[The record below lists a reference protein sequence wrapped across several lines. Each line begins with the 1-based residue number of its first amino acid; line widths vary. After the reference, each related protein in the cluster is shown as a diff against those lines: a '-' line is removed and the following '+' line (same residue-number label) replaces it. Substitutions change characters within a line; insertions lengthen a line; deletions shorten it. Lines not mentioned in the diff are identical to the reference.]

1 MESVPEATT
10 LLLDV
15 YVAAAKAGALIA
27 LAIEETGLTAESYAF
42 LSILVDEG
50 PQTPT
55 DLAARTGIA
64 LSTVVFRTRKMI
76 AAGDLRRV
84 PHPAD
89 RRSYLLDLTAEGR
102 ARHARARP
110 RFRAARRAVE
120 LRLDASP
127 EAVQAGIA
135 DLVRALDAEIK
146 ERKAS

>member
-1 MESVPEATT
+1 VESVPEATT

>member
-1 MESVPEATT
+1 VESVPEATT

-27 LAIEETGLTAESYAF
+27 LAIEETGLSAESYAF

-76 AAGDLRRV
+76 AAGDVERV

-110 RFRAARRAVE
+110 RFRAARRSVE
-120 LRLDASP
+120 LRLSASP

>member
-27 LAIEETGLTAESYAF
+27 LAIEETGLSAESYAF